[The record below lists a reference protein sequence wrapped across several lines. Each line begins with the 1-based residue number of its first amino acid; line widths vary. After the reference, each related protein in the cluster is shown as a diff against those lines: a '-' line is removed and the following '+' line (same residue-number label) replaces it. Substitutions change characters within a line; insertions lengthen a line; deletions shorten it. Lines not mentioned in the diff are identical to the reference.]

1 MPTHT
6 KPTKEELEAG
16 ILKAQEEAEA
26 LKDNPPIDE
35 PVLDPKP
42 DPEPKPESEVEPEPA
57 PEPEPEVDRLKKKFS
72 ASARENQKILAK
84 NRKLNQAIDETNEIP
99 EPTEEEL
106 TKEYSEWDVMD
117 DMSKKLAKEA
127 VISKRF
133 RERIVQAREEGKKIE
148 KWNEK
153 VDEFTENPQTL
164 IDNPDLEGKV
174 EEFKAFATEESNN
187 SVPFKILIG
196 AFLHETQVAKP
207 KNKGKMFE
215 VGSGGPNDNLKPKS
229 DKLSVDE
236 ARQLRKNDYPKYVEY
251 LRAGKIDL
259 ETI

>member
-106 TKEYSEWDVMD
+106 TKEYS
-117 DMSKKLAKEA
+117 KKLKE
-127 VISKRF
+127 KL
-133 RERIVQAREEGKKIE
+133 KKI
-148 KWNEK
+148 
-153 VDEFTENPQTL
+153 
-164 IDNPDLEGKV
+164 
-174 EEFKAFATEESNN
+174 
-187 SVPFKILIG
+187 
-196 AFLHETQVAKP
+196 
-207 KNKGKMFE
+207 
-215 VGSGGPNDNLKPKS
+215 
-229 DKLSVDE
+229 
-236 ARQLRKNDYPKYVEY
+236 
-251 LRAGKIDL
+251 
-259 ETI
+259 TI